1 VEYLDKAEKLQWIR
15 QSALGE
21 RSIGKKLG
29 RRTKKRKRL
38 STPTEQLSSDRE
50 REFCDAESKVEGL
63 TVVEDGDFQDQ
74 TKGGI
79 DIPKR
84 RQSRKIA

>member
-1 VEYLDKAEKLQWIR
+1 M
-15 QSALGE
+15 
-21 RSIGKKLG
+21 GKKSG
-29 RRTKKRKRL
+29 RRTKKRKRP

-50 REFCDAESKVEGL
+50 REFRDAESKVEGL

-74 TKGGI
+74 TKGGM

-84 RQSRKIA
+84 RQSRRIA